1 MRKPI
6 FFLSIFLC
14 LVACQ
19 ADTDLPSLVLNPTE
33 VTLVFPENNSICTEG
48 TVLSDTESEVTF
60 EWSEAVTGDSYLVR
74 LTDLNTGTTENIQ
87 SDAIQMPIVLKRGN
101 PYTWRVVTLMNA
113 SGNSAES
120 ETGSFYNAGPG
131 VDHYVPFPATI
142 LSPEMA
148 ETFPSNTTTVDLS
161 WSGADLDNDIVN
173 YDVYFGTVSPPEL
186 FLENLVENRLNNI
199 TVQSGNTYY
208 WRILTR
214 DAQGNASKTVIY
226 TFEVE

>member
-1 MRKPI
+1 MRRPI
-6 FFLSIFLC
+6 LSLSVLLF

-19 ADTDLPSLVLNPTE
+19 ADTDLPSFVLNPTE

-48 TVLSDTESEVTF
+48 TILSDTESEVTF

-74 LTDLNTGTTENIQ
+74 LTDLTTGNTENIQ
-87 SDAIQMPIVLKRGN
+87 SDAVQMPIILKRGN

-131 VDHYVPFPATI
+131 IDSYVPFPATI
-142 LSPEMA
+142 LSPEMGQ
-148 ETFPSNTTTVDLS
+148 TFPANRSSVNLS
-161 WSGADLDNDIVN
+161 WTGADLDNDIAN

-186 FLENLVENRLNNI
+186 FLENLIENRLDDI

-214 DAQGNASKTVIY
+214 DAQGNASKTVIF

>member
-1 MRKPI
+1 MKRP
-6 FFLSIFLC
+6 FLSLSVLFF

-33 VTLVFPENNSICTEG
+33 VSLVFPENNSICTEG
-48 TVLSDTESEVTF
+48 SVLSDTESEVTF
-60 EWSEAVTGDSYLVR
+60 EWSKAVTGDSYLVR
-74 LTDLNTGTTENIQ
+74 LTDLSTGTTENIQ
-87 SDAIQMPIVLKRGN
+87 SDALQMPIVLKRGN
-101 PYTWRVVTLMNA
+101 PYSWRVVTLMNA

-131 VDHYVPFPATI
+131 VDSYVPFPATI

-148 ETFPSNTTTVDLS
+148 ETFPANTSSVNLS
-161 WSGADLDNDIVN
+161 WTGADLDNDILN
-173 YDVYFGTVSPPEL
+173 YDVYFGTVSPPNL
-186 FLENLVENRLNNI
+186 FLENYVENRLEDI
-199 TVQSGNTYY
+199 SVQSGNTYY

-214 DAQGNASKTVIY
+214 DTQGNASKTVIF